1 MITRTDILSE
11 AIHKCLAE
19 MYRWSQPSIDIDQ
32 LIADGFK
39 DNKENPLYDR
49 HYLSQENFIYIR
61 DCFKEAY
68 GVTDEWDNTFDILIK
83 YLVEGGAED
92 DYKPATE
99 DRPGYRDYKEVPAL
113 ETFIGKESTEQCL
126 TLIKKC
132 RDFYKG
138 HCLETNQFDMTMAL
152 GVGSPNSCAEKVEEY
167 WHNNGRPDFTIK
179 EFKVDDVIYGG
190 ANDEY
195 IDISEEEFIKTLK

>member
-19 MYRWSQPSIDIDQ
+19 MYRWSQPSIDIDK

-39 DNKENPLYDR
+39 DDREHPLYER

-61 DCFKEAY
+61 DRFKEAY
-68 GVTDEWDNTFDILIK
+68 GITDEWDSTFDTLTE
-83 YLVEGGAED
+83 YLVKGGTED

-138 HCLETNQFDMTMAL
+138 HCREINQFDMTMAL
-152 GVGSPNSCAEKVEEY
+152 GVGSPNSCAERVETY
-167 WHNNGRPDFTIK
+167 WRNNGRPLFTIK

-190 ANDEY
+190 VNDEY
-195 IDISEEEFIKTLK
+195 IDISEEEFIESLK

>member
-11 AIHKCLAE
+11 AIHNCLAE
-19 MYRWSQPSIDIDQ
+19 MYRWSQPSIDIDK

-39 DNKENPLYDR
+39 DDKENPLYDR

-61 DCFKEAY
+61 DRFKEAY
-68 GVTDEWDNTFDILIK
+68 GITDEWDNTFDTLIK
-83 YLVEGGAED
+83 YLVEGGIED
-92 DYKPATE
+92 DYKPAIE

-152 GVGSPNSCAEKVEEY
+152 GVGSPNSCAERVENY

-190 ANDEY
+190 VNDEY
-195 IDISEEEFIKTLK
+195 LDTSEEDFIESLK